1 MLLERL
7 VKMNGI
13 NYNTLLS
20 NTGLFSNRSANTD
33 TVKAKTAS
41 GAQSKKT
48 TDSRQANAD
57 RDTYEHSE
65 VREANAGYERPKRVE
80 SQENKYKALDSNGVQ
95 EGIELSDAAKKLLDE
110 LREKYGNM
118 DIAVAEWSTDEEQD
132 YYAGLTDK
140 DFSVLINP
148 ELLERMAADESVR
161 EQYETV
167 LSNAG
172 KASDTLKEELGED
185 AERIKSFTITV
196 DADGNVSYAVQLLK
210 DMADK
215 AKNDSKT
222 SASDKQQERIEK
234 KRAERKEQ
242 EKQRLE
248 KLETEKIEAD
258 SIEGLIAAIKEKLYP
273 SEETGKIT
281 IKDEAAAD
289 NSAEI
294 TADANVAAE

>member
-1 MLLERL
+1 
-7 VKMNGI
+7 MNGI

-33 TVKAKTAS
+33 TVKAKTTSA
-41 GAQSKKT
+41 AQSKKS

-65 VREANAGYERPKRVE
+65 VRETKAGYERPKRVE
-80 SQENKYKALDSNGVQ
+80 SQENKYKALDSNGIQ
-95 EGIELSDAAKKLLDE
+95 EGIELSDAAKNLLEE

-148 ELLERMAADESVR
+148 ELLERMASDESVR
-161 EQYETV
+161 EQYEAV

-172 KASDTLKEELGED
+172 EASDTLKEELGDD
-185 AERIKSFTITV
+185 AEKIKSFTITI
-196 DADGNVSYAVQLLK
+196 DADGNVSYAVQILK

-222 SASDKQQERIEK
+222 SESDKQQERIEK

-242 EKQRLE
+242 EKKRLE

-273 SEETGKIT
+273 SDETEKIT
-281 IKDEAAAD
+281 IKDETVAD

-294 TADANVAAE
+294 TAAANVAAE